1 MGLLDVINGMQNGP
15 RGEPQPRSGS
25 SSSSSGMSPMTMA
38 LMGVLAY
45 KAIKSFTGPS
55 TAASSS
61 TAATPSQ
68 SGAGG
73 GLGGMP
79 GSGTGGS
86 LGDLISSG
94 LGSLFGGSSAGNNL
108 SGALGNLVNDL
119 QNSGQGRVAQS
130 WVGTGP
136 NQPISPASLES
147 ALGSDAID
155 QLARQT
161 GMDRDQLLN
170 GISQHLP
177 DLVDRLTPKGRLPT
191 SEEAARMS

>member
-15 RGEPQPRSGS
+15 RGEPQPGSGS
-25 SSSSSGMSPMTMA
+25 SSSSGGMSPMTMA

-61 TAATPSQ
+61 TATTPTQ

-136 NQPISPASLES
+136 NQPNSPASLES

-155 QLARQT
+155 QLAKQT

-191 SEEAARMS
+191 SEEAARIS